1 MVSAL
6 CWPFLWGISFAW
18 KRQCC
23 IAGCACCNTKK
34 QFLLK
39 TKKRTPCRIFRLC
52 LFPLF
57 FSFFLAF
64 FPVDKPPFPRIAQS
78 PPGSRVAMKLEFI
91 LYIMFIFGLFLF
103 CFCFLLFFKSFFQV
117 TTYGVSSQKKLTFD
131 VICR

>member
-1 MVSAL
+1 MLCAGHSFGGLALLGKGSAAL
-6 CWPFLWGISFAW
+6 QVALVVVL
-18 KRQCC
+18 Q
-23 IAGCACCNTKK
+23 K

-39 TKKRTPCRIFRLC
+39 NKKKESTPCRIFRLC

-91 LYIMFIFGLFLF
+91 LYFMFIFGLFLF

-117 TTYGVSSQKKLTFD
+117 TTYGVSCQKLLTFD